1 MAVDERRPEAGA
13 DVRTLALSD
22 AVFAIA
28 MTLLVL
34 SIGLPRP
41 GAHETLGAALL
52 DHDDELFSWLL
63 SFVVLGV
70 TWMRHRTLLGRVRE
84 VDSTLTYLNLAYLG
98 CVAFLPYPTRV
109 LGIYGGRPAAVALY
123 AVTIA
128 LLSGIGGVMALHARQ
143 AGLLW
148 PGDERAA
155 AADETWWAAPAIL
168 LLAIPLSALVGTW
181 ALLVWL
187 LLIPLGRRYAPEP
200 R

>member
-1 MAVDERRPEAGA
+1 LTSSIPK
-13 DVRTLALSD
+13 LALSD

-34 SIGLPRP
+34 SIGLPRVGP
-41 GAHETLGAALL
+41 DETLGAALL

-84 VDSTLTYLNLAYLG
+84 VDSTLTWLNLAYLG

-128 LLSGIGGVMALHARQ
+128 LVSGIGGVMALHARR

-155 AADETWWAAPAIL
+155 TDETWWIAPAIL
-168 LLAIPLSALVGTW
+168 LLAISLSVLVRTW